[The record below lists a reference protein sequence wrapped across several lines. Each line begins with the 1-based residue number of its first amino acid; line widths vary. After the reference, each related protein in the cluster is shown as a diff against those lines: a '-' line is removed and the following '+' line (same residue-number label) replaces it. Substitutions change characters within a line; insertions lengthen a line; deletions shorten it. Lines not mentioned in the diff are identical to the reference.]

1 MPIFYDYIAYLA
13 NEILHKIRGEDDY
26 TIKLHLQYLK
36 QKVLRFI
43 SILSFKKLSY
53 DWCMNAGYS
62 HLQFI
67 KTQLHHNMV
76 YDNIV
81 L

>member
-53 DWCMNAGYS
+53 D
-62 HLQFI
+62 
-67 KTQLHHNMV
+67 
-76 YDNIV
+76 
-81 L
+81 